1 MVADNANFM
10 SKGYSYIVSRDYGFA
25 PNPFHGFLTLATCK
39 PKIRKNAEVG
49 DYIIGNSGVKS
60 GYKLIYMAKVD
71 AVISF
76 DEYWNNLQYKSK
88 RPVMNGSLKLLYGDN
103 IYHHDNNGAWIQED
117 SHHSY
122 GDGSVNMY
130 NLNRDTGT
138 TDNVLICHNYFY
150 FGKSMFTLDGL
161 FQGCVCKNR
170 GHRCVST
177 EDCLKLWKYLEE
189 KYEKGLIDT
198 PIQFKMFERYNGK

>member
-1 MVADNANFM
+1 M

-25 PNPFHGFLTLATCK
+25 PNPFHGYLTLATCK

-49 DYIIGNSGVKS
+49 DYIIGNSGKKS

-71 AVISF
+71 TIISF
-76 DEYWNNLQYKSK
+76 DEYWNNLQYMSK

-161 FQGCVCKNR
+161 FHGCVCKNR

-177 EDCLKLWKYLEE
+177 EDCLKLWKYLEG

>member
-103 IYHHDNNGAWIQED
+103 IYHHDNNGAWFQED

-198 PIQFKMFERYNGK
+198 PIQFKMFERYNGR